1 MAKKNEIRI
10 DEVYERNMREFM
22 RQISEFIR
30 NIQVPAD
37 ENMSDVRKNDPDSDS
52 QETRALLQE
61 EHCGPDKINE
71 IRNEVT
77 AEQSTETRQTIEI
90 RNPDKQKE
98 LMEIVKQRVE
108 KFERELR
115 GLKSLNSKAVE
126 SAAQKFKSES
136 MDLVRKQLT
145 EKYRLST

>member
-1 MAKKNEIRI
+1 
-10 DEVYERNMREFM
+10 M